1 MIRSHA
7 LRREISETVRLA
19 APVALV
25 QLGIMLMGVVDTIML
40 GHVSAEALAAGAL
53 GHIVT
58 IVPLM
63 VGYGVLNSLDA
74 LVAQAYGA
82 GDDRAIGDHLQRG
95 AIMAVAIALPLC
107 LALWDVEGLLRL
119 LGQPPAVIGG
129 AAAYAQAIVWGIPAY
144 FLFIV
149 LRQTLQAMSVV
160 RPAMVAIVIGNVA
173 NVFGNS
179 ILIFGKLGFPA
190 LGVPGSAHSTSL
202 CRWLM
207 FLYLLWASRRTLSRY
222 WRGFDSAALALRGH
236 LLMLRIGIPIGLH
249 NSVEL
254 LVFATVALLMGRMG
268 IAELGGHQ
276 IAINLASL
284 SFMVPLGISGAAAT
298 RVGNAVGRGDMP
310 GARRAAAVCLVLGGG
325 VMLLFAALFG
335 AFPEPLARLYTKDSA
350 VIAMTALLLPIAA
363 VFQVFDGLQVVGAG
377 VLRGTADTA
386 FPAGIALVG
395 FWVIGLPA
403 GWYLAFE
410 AGQGPSGLWWGLTLG
425 LAVVAALFLVRI
437 AVRFRSSVARVGEV
451 LP

>member
-7 LRREISETVRLA
+7 LRREISEAVRLA
-19 APVALV
+19 TPVALV
-25 QLGIMLMGVVDTIML
+25 QLGLMLMGVVDTIML

-95 AIMAVAIALPLC
+95 AIMAVAITLPLS

-119 LGQPPAVIGG
+119 LGQPPAVIGR

-173 NVFGNS
+173 NVFGNF

-207 FLYLLWASRRTLSRY
+207 FLYLLWASRSTLSRY
-222 WRGFDSAALALRGH
+222 WRGFDAAALAWRGH
-236 LLMLRIGIPIGLH
+236 SLMLRIGIPIGLH

-254 LVFATVALLMGRMG
+254 LVFATVAMIMGRMG
-268 IAELGGHQ
+268 VVELSGHQ

-298 RVGNAVGRGDMP
+298 RVGNAIGRGDMP

-325 VMLLFAALFG
+325 VMLLFAVLFG
-335 AFPEPLARLYTKDSA
+335 VFPEPLARLYTKDAA

-403 GWYLAFE
+403 GWYLAFS

-437 AVRFRSSVARVGEV
+437 AIRFRSSVTRAGEV